1 VGLELSQCE
10 RSDQQKQCTYMC
22 EMTSVRLELQP
33 AKSVGSSVRIVCG
46 VGARPASIQCG
57 VKCESLLERGG
68 GAVGASK
75 ALKYL
80 EDS

>member
-1 VGLELSQCE
+1 
-10 RSDQQKQCTYMC
+10 
-22 EMTSVRLELQP
+22 VRLELQP

-57 VKCESLLERGG
+57 VECESLLERGG

-75 ALKYL
+75 VLKYL
-80 EDS
+80 EDL